1 MFNWLFAN
9 RRKSA
14 SVTPEL
20 TMRELAMRELAMREL
35 AMKAK
40 IAGKLRNY
48 NADEDTTI
56 SEFSLA
62 DDEEGI
68 KNTDK
73 MTSVTDY
80 DVWGQANPRETG
92 KWNKEVRRKRHRTQI
107 SRHSTNPRK
116 KNI

>member
-1 MFNWLFAN
+1 MFNWLFAK

-14 SVTPEL
+14 SVTPD
-20 TMRELAMRELAMREL
+20 LAMRELATR
-35 AMKAK
+35 AK
-40 IAGKLRNY
+40 IAYKLRNY

-62 DDEEGI
+62 DDEKGI
-68 KNTDK
+68 KTADK
-73 MTSVTDY
+73 ITSVTDY

-107 SRHSTNPRK
+107 RRHSTNLR
-116 KNI
+116 

>member
-9 RRKSA
+9 KRESA
-14 SVTPEL
+14 SVTPKSV
-20 TMRELAMRELAMREL
+20 MRELGVRAS
-35 AMKAK
+35 
-40 IAGKLRNY
+40 IDDKLKNY

-62 DDEEGI
+62 DDEKGT
-68 KNTDK
+68 KSTDK

-92 KWNKEVRRKRHRTQI
+92 KWNKEVRRKRGRTQV
-107 SRHSTNPRK
+107 SRHSTKPR
-116 KNI
+116 

>member
-1 MFNWLFAN
+1 MFNWLFPN
-9 RRKSA
+9 RRKGA

-20 TMRELAMRELAMREL
+20 PMRELATRAN
-35 AMKAK
+35 
-40 IAGKLRNY
+40 IADKLRNY

-62 DDEEGI
+62 DDDKGI
-68 KNTDK
+68 KPTDK
-73 MTSVTDY
+73 ITSVTDY

-92 KWNKEVRRKRHRTQI
+92 KWNKEVRRKRDRTQV
-107 SRHSTNPRK
+107 SRHSTNPRQ

>member
-9 RRKSA
+9 KRESA
-14 SVTPEL
+14 SVTPES
-20 TMRELAMRELAMREL
+20 AMRELGMR
-35 AMKAK
+35 AS
-40 IAGKLRNY
+40 IADKLKNY

-62 DDEEGI
+62 DDEKGI
-68 KNTDK
+68 KSTDE

-92 KWNKEVRRKRHRTQI
+92 KWNKEARRKTGRTRV
-107 SRHSTNPRK
+107 SKHSTKPR
-116 KNI
+116 

>member
-9 RRKSA
+9 RRKSD

-20 TMRELAMRELAMREL
+20 RKREL
-35 AMKAK
+35 AMKELGMRAN
-40 IAGKLRNY
+40 IADKLRNY
-48 NADEDTTI
+48 NSEEDTTI

-62 DDEEGI
+62 DDEKGI
-68 KNTDK
+68 KSTGE

-92 KWNKEVRRKRHRTQI
+92 KWNKEVRRKTGRTQV
-107 SRHSTNPRK
+107 SRHSTKPR
-116 KNI
+116 

>member
-1 MFNWLFAN
+1 MFNWLFPN

-20 TMRELAMRELAMREL
+20 ATRSN
-35 AMKAK
+35 
-40 IAGKLRNY
+40 IADKLRNY

-62 DDEEGI
+62 DDEKGI
-68 KNTDK
+68 KTTGK
-73 MTSVTDY
+73 ITPVTDY
-80 DVWGQANPRETG
+80 DVWGQANPKETG
-92 KWNKEVRRKRHRTQI
+92 KWNKEVRQKRNRTQAG
-107 SRHSTNPRK
+107 RHSINPRQ

>member
-1 MFNWLFAN
+1 MFNWLFPN

-20 TMRELAMRELAMREL
+20 ATRAN
-35 AMKAK
+35 
-40 IAGKLRNY
+40 IADKLRNY

-62 DDEEGI
+62 DDDKGI
-68 KNTDK
+68 KPTDK
-73 MTSVTDY
+73 MTSATDY

-92 KWNKEVRRKRHRTQI
+92 KWNKEVRRKRDRTQV
-107 SRHSTNPRK
+107 SRHSTNPRQ

>member
-1 MFNWLFAN
+1 MFNWLFTN

-20 TMRELAMRELAMREL
+20 TKRELVKRELALRELG
-35 AMKAK
+35 MKAK
-40 IAGKLRNY
+40 IAYKLRKY

-62 DDEEGI
+62 DDEKGT

-73 MTSVTDY
+73 MTSVKDY
-80 DVWGQANPRETG
+80 DVWGQSNPRETG
-92 KWNKEVRRKRHRTQI
+92 KWNKEVRRKRHRSQI
-107 SRHSTNPRK
+107 SRHSTNPRQK
-116 KNI
+116 KI